1 MSEQREEFDKLTETR
16 RNPYPSRKVW
26 KEEMEKKIEAISDA
40 IDEKFYRYTDRIR
53 ELQAN
58 QANKKRQVVELISA
72 LSPLGVL
79 TFISMDLART
89 GPYQQDDLKS
99 ALNVYIKYL
108 DKHGIVSL
116 YRRNNEEFVPFHYED
131 KTTIQ
136 ACLSRHLF
144 QIMILFLWGLVGFSG
159 AFVAIIKYDV
169 R

>member
-1 MSEQREEFDKLTETR
+1 MTETR

-26 KEEMEKKIEAISDA
+26 KEEMEEKIKKIEAISDA

-58 QANKKRQVVELISA
+58 QADKKRQVVELISA
-72 LSPLGVL
+72 LSPLGPL
-79 TFISMDLART
+79 TFIAMDLART
-89 GPYQQDDLKS
+89 GPYQQDDLES
-99 ALNVYIKYL
+99 ALNVYFKYL
-108 DKHGIVSL
+108 DKHGIASL
-116 YRRNNEEFVPFHYED
+116 GTRNNKEFFPFHYED

-144 QIMILFLWGLVGFSG
+144 QIMILFLWGLVGFAG
-159 AFVAIIKYDV
+159 AFVTIVKYDV